1 MRALVTGAAGFVG
14 RHMCT
19 ELAKRGYHVDAVDNA
34 PSFAKHI
41 PPSHNGR
48 IESYYQDAEA
58 WVDGVVADIT
68 RYDLI
73 VHCAY
78 VVGGRAAIDGKNM
91 NFAENLRLDATMFEW
106 AVRSQPEA
114 RFLYFSSSA
123 AYPVSLQEWEHPFYG
138 FGGDGPENDY
148 RLQELDITLDLS
160 GPMGSMPD
168 SNYGWAKLTGE
179 RLAQT
184 ARENGLAVTV
194 VRPFSGYGEDQSLDY
209 PFPSIVQRAS
219 QGDLNV
225 WGPPG
230 QTRDWI
236 HVSDV
241 VAGSLA
247 VVESETTDPVNLCTG
262 RGVEIG
268 ELAQMIYYQS
278 TRPPEGMIGTALYAP
293 TPSYDETKPTGVFYR
308 VGDPTRFNKYYTPK
322 VSLEEGIARALRKQ
336 NAVPEE
342 EDSSREKG

>member
-1 MRALVTGAAGFVG
+1 MRALVTGAGGFVG

-19 ELAKRGYHVDAVDNA
+19 ELAERGYHVDGVDNA

-41 PPSHNGR
+41 PPTRNGR
-48 IESYYQDAEA
+48 IESYYQDALY
-58 WVDGVVADIT
+58 WTDGVVADVT

-73 VHCAY
+73 VHCAF

-91 NFAENLRLDATMFEW
+91 NFAKNLRLDAGMFEW

-123 AYPVSLQEWEHPFYG
+123 AYPVNLQGPIDPW
-138 FGGDGPENDY
+138 DGIMVFDQPNNTY
-148 RLQELDITLDLS
+148 RLTEDDISLDLEN
-160 GPMGSMPD
+160 PMGSRPD
-168 SNYGWAKLTGE
+168 ANYGWAKLTGE
-179 RLAQT
+179 RLAQA

-194 VRPFSGYGEDQSLDY
+194 VRPFSGYGEDQSEDY
-209 PFPSIVQRAS
+209 PFPSIVKRARA
-219 QGDLNV
+219 GDLSV

-236 HVSDV
+236 HISDV
-241 VAGSLA
+241 VAGALA
-247 VVESETTDPVNLCTG
+247 VCESGTTDPVNLCTG
-262 RGVEIG
+262 RGVEMG
-268 ELAQMIYYQS
+268 ELMKMVVCEETWEI
-278 TRPPEGMIGTALYAP
+278 PEELPDVT
-293 TPSYDETKPTGVFYR
+293 YDESKPTGVFYR

-322 VSLEEGIARALRKQ
+322 VSLEEGITRALRKQ

-342 EDSSREKG
+342 EDSGREKG

>member
-19 ELAKRGYHVDAVDNA
+19 ELAERGYHVDAVDNA

-41 PPSHNGR
+41 PPSRNGR

-123 AYPVSLQEWEHPFYG
+123 AYPKWRQVKTGY
-138 FGGDGPENDY
+138 PEYDDPIVFDPLKEDDI
-148 RLQELDITLDLS
+148 RLKWPEE
-160 GPMGSMPD
+160 PD
-168 SNYGWAKLTGE
+168 ANYGWAKLTGE
-179 RLAQT
+179 RLAET

-209 PFPSIVQRAS
+209 PFPSIVARAS
-219 QGDLNV
+219 RGDLSV

-236 HVSDV
+236 HISDV
-241 VAGSLA
+241 TSGALA
-247 VVESETTDPVNLCTG
+247 VVASGTEVPVNLCTG
-262 RGVEIG
+262 RGVEMG
-268 ELAQMIYYQS
+268 ELMKMVVCEETWEI
-278 TRPPEGMIGTALYAP
+278 PEELPDVT
-293 TPSYDETKPTGVFYR
+293 YDESKPTGVFYR

-322 VSLEEGIARALRKQ
+322 VSLEEGITRALRKQ